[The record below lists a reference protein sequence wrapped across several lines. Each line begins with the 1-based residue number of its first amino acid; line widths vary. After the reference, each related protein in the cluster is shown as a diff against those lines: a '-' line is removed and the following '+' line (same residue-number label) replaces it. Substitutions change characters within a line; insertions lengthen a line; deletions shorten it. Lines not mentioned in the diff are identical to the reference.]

1 MPVLPTTVPA
11 RMLEV
16 AELFYSLQG
25 ESSLAGFPCVFVRLA
40 GCNLRCCYC
49 DARYTYEETSTI
61 RSIDDIVAAVNGYR
75 CPLVEITGG
84 EPLVQEETAALCATL
99 LGRGFQVLLE
109 TNGSL
114 SLAQVPDQVRIIMD
128 IKCPGSGMVESLHLP
143 NLDLLLARRQRN
155 GRKDEIK
162 FVLCSA
168 EDYRWARDFI
178 SCHRLQ
184 EHAELLFS
192 PVIQQFSAT
201 DCAELLLRDHLPVRL
216 QLQLHS
222 LLWPG
227 ESRGK

>member
-1 MPVLPTTVPA
+1 
-11 RMLEV
+11 MLDV

-25 ESSLAGFPCVFVRLA
+25 ESSWAGLPCVFVRLA

-49 DARYTYEETSTI
+49 DARYTYEETGTR
-61 RSIDDIVAAVNGYR
+61 RSIDDIVAAVIDHR

-84 EPLVQEETAALCATL
+84 EPLLQEETAVLCQTL
-99 LGRGFQVLLE
+99 TDRGFQVLLE

-114 SLAQVPDQVRIIMD
+114 SLATMPDPVWIIMD
-128 IKCPGSGMVESLHLP
+128 IKCPGSGMVDSLHLP
-143 NLDLLLARRQRN
+143 NLELLFARRQRN

-168 EDYRWARDFI
+168 DDYCWARECI
-178 SCHRLQ
+178 SRYHLHEC
-184 EHAELLFS
+184 AELLFS
-192 PVIQQFSAT
+192 PVIQKFSAT
-201 DCAELLLRDHLPVRL
+201 ECAELLLRDHLPVRL

-227 ESRGK
+227 ENRGK